1 MVYIDNDNMDDIEIL
16 PRENSFTDSS
26 NASASSYYDSSTLS
40 IENPYSFEWDET
52 VDYDYNEKRVLN
64 KTKR

>member
-16 PRENSFTDSS
+16 PHQHSFTNSS
-26 NASASSYYDSSTLS
+26 SASASSYYDSSNLS
-40 IENPYSFEWDET
+40 MENPYSFEWDET
-52 VDYDYNEKRVLN
+52 IDYDYYEKRSLN